1 MVFVILKYILRVL
14 LFIFI
19 IYNEE
24 IKYKKMIF
32 NKKLLKTHK
41 PSINS
46 SEYKSTI
53 LYTGRIGLK
62 VLDKGWIELN
72 QLNAIKH
79 FFKRFLKKKKGTV
92 WYRLF
97 PERYV
102 TKKSLGNARMGK
114 GKGAIDRI
122 MLYVK
127 KGQII
132 FEIKIKNFKNENFI
146 FNLLKQCKY
155 KLPLNVKIIFSKQ

>member
-1 MVFVILKYILRVL
+1 
-14 LFIFI
+14 
-19 IYNEE
+19 
-24 IKYKKMIF
+24 MIF
-32 NKKLLKTHK
+32 KKKLLKTHK
-41 PSINS
+41 PCINS
-46 SEYKSTI
+46 NEYKSTI
-53 LYTGRIGLK
+53 LYRGRIGIK
-62 VLDKGWIELN
+62 ALDKGWLEVT
-72 QLNAIKH
+72 QFNAIKH
-79 FFKRFLKKKKGTV
+79 FLKRFFKKKIGSV

-132 FEIKIKNFKNENFI
+132 FEIKIKNLNNELFV
-146 FNLLKQCKY
+146 FSLLKQCQH
-155 KLPLNVKIIFSKQ
+155 KLPINTKIFFSKQ